1 MSKRRRRISL
11 GRQEMDRKKKEKKL
25 WRRKKLYT
33 FLWATIILASGILL
47 YCFIPRN
54 AGNSDILYE
63 PSALALTALGSSSFS
78 MCIYRWLVLPK
89 QQSKGT
95 NLDSF
100 EKWFFTGSA
109 LSIVLLVVALVFNKK
124 LLSIFSTA
132 AIGIFINLL
141 VSIIDKRIS
150 IEEKHSKKKN

>member
-1 MSKRRRRISL
+1 MNKRRRRISL
-11 GRQEMDRKKKEKKL
+11 GRQEMDRKKKEKKV
-25 WRRKKLYT
+25 WRRKKFFT

-54 AGNSDILYE
+54 ACDSDILYE

-78 MCIYRWLVLPK
+78 MCVFRWLVLPK

-100 EKWFFTGSA
+100 EKWFFVGFV
-109 LSIVLLVVALVFNKK
+109 LSIGLLVFALLFDKM
-124 LLSIFSTA
+124 LLSIISTA
-132 AIGIFINLL
+132 TIGIFINLL

-150 IEEKHSKKKN
+150 IEEKRSSK